1 MRRSTPC
8 SRIRSSLAVTS
19 PSPPSPFSLLLS
31 LLLLLCAHAG
41 RINAEA
47 SPAPATRPSAVRRS
61 CSTMIGLALRFPG
74 RLVFPFIVGKRLGE
88 SAQHLGRGFEHAEK
102 LRFIAA
108 FDIVAPM
115 ILQPLS
121 LSSHFR
127 AVQPASTSA

>member
-47 SPAPATRPSAVRRS
+47 SPAPATRPTAVRRS
-61 CSTMIGLALRFPG
+61 CSTMIGLALRLPG
-74 RLVFPFIVGKRLGE
+74 HIVFPFLVGKLLRQ
-88 SAQHLGRGFEHAEK
+88 SAHPPGRGFDPDAK
-102 LRFIAA
+102 LALH
-108 FDIVAPM
+108 P
-115 ILQPLS
+115 
-121 LSSHFR
+121 
-127 AVQPASTSA
+127 

>member
-1 MRRSTPC
+1 MRISDWSSDVCSSDLSTPC

-61 CSTMIGLALRFPG
+61 CSTMIGLALRLPG
-74 RLVFPFIVGKRLGE
+74 RLVFPFKVGKRLGE
-88 SAQHLGRGFEHAEK
+88 SAQHLGRGFEHGDRK
-102 LRFIAA
+102 R
-108 FDIVAPM
+108 V
-115 ILQPLS
+115 
-121 LSSHFR
+121 
-127 AVQPASTSA
+127 V